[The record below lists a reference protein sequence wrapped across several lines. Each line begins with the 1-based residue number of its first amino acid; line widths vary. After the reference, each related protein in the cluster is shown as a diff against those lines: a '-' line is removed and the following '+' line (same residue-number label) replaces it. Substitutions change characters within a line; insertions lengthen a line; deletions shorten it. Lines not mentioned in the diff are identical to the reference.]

1 MLLKQLNRRLIS
13 LASKDEVEQSQT
25 DGLVALI
32 RLKVNASVIITANIG
47 IANRLLNGKIATVKH
62 MKIKQNEATAI
73 YLALDDDTVG

>member
-47 IANRLLNGKIATVKH
+47 IAN
-62 MKIKQNEATAI
+62 
-73 YLALDDDTVG
+73 